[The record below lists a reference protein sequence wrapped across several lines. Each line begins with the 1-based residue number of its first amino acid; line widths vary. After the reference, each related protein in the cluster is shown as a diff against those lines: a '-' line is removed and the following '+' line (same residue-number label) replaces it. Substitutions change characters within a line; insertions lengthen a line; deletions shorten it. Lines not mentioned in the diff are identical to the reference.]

1 MPKTTR
7 GLFSAWRDRM
17 KKLLLIFS
25 ICCINGFAYA
35 GSCTPILCDESSYDV
50 SEMLTED
57 GITGGPNNNDDH
69 RFSSKMCYMCDTG
82 GSNSQCDYG
91 DTVVIARPG
100 GQGAAFQCVDDAGPD
115 DSWQQIPESAL
126 CTCGDSPL
134 SQMDGYIENAM
145 LSEIRAGQCNRGS
158 FSNVIYQTG
167 LQLSVCRYRGCVKG
181 YKSLNGNMCVPE
193 TSGQPAQPPSN
204 NSVCHSSFGTTID
217 VGSAYIRKVTLQ
229 ECKESKAHILDQK
242 GLEFEMVC
250 RAGPTLVCKATKCP
264 NGYTPNGDTGKCD
277 PTDNNN
283 DNNNNGGGGGTGSN
297 SCEQRLCNGLS
308 GSKYNECVACCHV
321 SSSVANWNG
330 SACIC
335 AQNPDSNKFVPN
347 SNPRSGGE
355 CVPQQSGGTPP
366 PVEPEPPLEPEY
378 ECDPT
383 KIAQINAWAIQ
394 YASNTTISGK
404 ILEIIQYCE
413 GKPTENIFLYMYNQL
428 VALIDQENAAA
439 QLTQQQNASRRRIE
453 GAISDIE
460 SIVSTLDRS
469 KWKNAEG
476 GFNTSR
482 LLSDSI
488 AGVVLG
494 TAGGLITSHV
504 VKKNQ
509 VEGGFEDI
517 QCTVGGQVVSGWGD
531 EFQVGIQ

>member
-1 MPKTTR
+1 
-7 GLFSAWRDRM
+7 M

-35 GSCTPILCDESSYDV
+35 GACTPIICDESSYDV

-57 GITGGPNNNDDH
+57 GITGGPNNNDDR

-145 LSEIRAGQCNRGS
+145 LTEIRAGQCNRGS
-158 FSNVIYQTG
+158 VSNVIYQTG
-167 LQLSVCRYRGCVKG
+167 PQLSVCRYRGCVRG

-204 NSVCHSSFGTTID
+204 NSVCHSKFGTIN
-217 VGSAYIRKVTLQ
+217 VGMKYPGVATKQDCLDSGAN
-229 ECKESKAHILDQK
+229 ILEDK
-242 GLEFEMVC
+242 GLEFDMVC

-264 NGYTPNGDTGKCD
+264 NGYTPNGSTGKCD

-283 DNNNNGGGGGTGSN
+283 GNNNNGGGGTGPN
-297 SCEQRLCNGLS
+297 QCEQTRCNGLT

-335 AQNPDSNKFVPN
+335 AQNPDTNKFVPN
-347 SNPRSGGE
+347 INPRSGGV

-378 ECDPT
+378 ECDPARM
-383 KIAQINAWAIQ
+383 AQLASLQVQ
-394 YASNTTISGK
+394 YASSAKISTQ
-404 ILEIIQYCE
+404 IMAIIQYCE
-413 GKPTENIFLYMYNQL
+413 GNPNENTFIAMYNQL
-428 VALIDQENAAA
+428 LALINQENAAA

-509 VEGGFEDI
+509 VEGGFEEI